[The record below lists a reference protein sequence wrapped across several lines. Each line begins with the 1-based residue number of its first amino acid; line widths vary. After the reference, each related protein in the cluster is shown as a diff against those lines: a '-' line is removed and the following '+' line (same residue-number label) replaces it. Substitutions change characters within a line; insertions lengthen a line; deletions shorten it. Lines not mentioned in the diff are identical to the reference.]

1 MKRCKKWLTCLLA
14 VVMAVSCLC
23 VPAMAVETEK
33 VPAVQLTTAD
43 WYEEGSQVE
52 VAINAL
58 VSGMVAD
65 GRLTVKYDADKLS
78 YASAELDSTWAEQ
91 AKTVLSVN
99 TDVPGQ
105 VTLAFAGTEAVDA
118 GAFITVCFNSVAGGT
133 TTISLA
139 GEAGGDYISGLNTG
153 DGGYTLAAEVSTA
166 IGDLYSP
173 VPGGWPSDDSE
184 IPDDD
189 TPTGGQPGDKCDGGA
204 DCPSHNFTDVSV
216 DSIYHEGIDFMV
228 KNGYMNGVSATSFAP
243 TMTMNRGMIV
253 TILYRMS
260 GAPAVTGS
268 NPFTDV
274 KSTDYCYD
282 AVRWAV
288 ESGITKGVS
297 ATEFNPNGLLT
308 RQEIAA
314 FLYRYAELVG
324 YDTTK
329 SGNIQLYQ
337 DADQVFDWAQ
347 DAMKWA
353 VGSEI
358 IKGASATQLKPADNA
373 TREQIAV
380 MVWRL
385 VTANQG

>member
-1 MKRCKKWLTCLLA
+1 
-14 VVMAVSCLC
+14 MAAEDGPIAAL
-23 VPAMAVETEK
+23 
-33 VPAVQLTTAD
+33 QLTTRSGFNVKD
-43 WYEEGSQVE
+43 QVA
-52 VAINAL
+52 VTIDAKI
-58 VSGMVAD
+58 GDKIAD
-65 GRLTVKYDADKLS
+65 GKLTVQYDTDKLT
-78 YASAELDSTWAEQ
+78 YVSAEVNSTWAEQ
-91 AKTVLSVN
+91 ADTVLSVN
-99 TDVPGQ
+99 NAVPGQ
-105 VTLAFAGTEAVDA
+105 VILAFAGTEAA
-118 GAFITVCFNSVAGGT
+118 KEGTIITLYFSAQATGT
-133 TTISLA
+133 ATFTLV
-139 GEAGGDYISGLNTG
+139 GENGNDYITGLNTA
-153 DGGYTLAAEVSTA
+153 DGEYTLAAQVSTTIQDSDA
-166 IGDLYSP
+166 QYPSIP
-173 VPGGWPSDDSE
+173 VTPDDSG
-184 IPDDD
+184 D
-189 TPTGGQPGDKCDGGA
+189 TTNEKCDGG
-204 DCPSHNFTDVSV
+204 DNCPSHNFTDVTV

-243 TMTMNRGMIV
+243 QMTMNRGMIV
-253 TILYRMS
+253 TILYRMA
-260 GAPAVTGS
+260 GAPAVSSS

-288 ESGITKGVS
+288 ENGITKGVS

-324 YDTTK
+324 YDTSK
-329 SGNIQLYQ
+329 SGDILVYQ